1 MKATNQK
8 KSQRGFA
15 LAAVFLVLLL
25 ASGITAAIHAGVLGD
40 TFASGA
46 HHRATAAFY
55 AAEAGINR
63 GMADYRN
70 IFLNSGVPSG
80 SDYDAHTFALGHRDV
95 TYQLVDVPG
104 NPRSVIIPAGRP
116 FNGLSAIEYSY
127 IAQSISEL
135 TAGEEEAS
143 IGTQFNVDNVPLFQF
158 LAFYQND
165 LEILPGAAMNLHG
178 PIHTNGSLY
187 LNTNAGVTFTIN
199 ELNPNIP
206 TVHISAAGPIWRG
219 RKDDPPTCAG
229 TVRVARLTDANNDGA
244 LDLSNILCG
253 TGTTQMSSASIANW
267 LGAIAANQ
275 PAVEVPTPD
284 VLEHGTGDFWRQA
297 DLRIVLDRNAQEA
310 GGLIPIRVQDID
322 GNTDAALTAN
332 LQLFMIA
339 NPGRIFYNAIPDA
352 GEDAAGAC
360 PTTGANTYCD
370 RTAYT
375 PVFSTH
381 DRVYACATTGLN
393 LFPGCARYI
402 GNEVLGSGQV
412 TARRGGFY
420 NNREARWVQMLN
432 VNVRDLLVWNRAQP
446 TATQLFPPDDA
457 TQGGIVLFLSV
468 TGPGSAIVSTPRYGV
483 RVFGSPNLDFPAGA
497 NPTGISVASDQA
509 IYVEGNYN
517 NGTGVCT
524 FGACPKAP
532 AALMGDT
539 LNVLS
544 AGWSGNVACRNDCQ
558 SRRPLASRPAATTT
572 LNAALIGGVPPS
584 SVGNYNG
591 GFENYPRFHESWTGR
606 TLTYRGSF
614 VSLGEPRHNN
624 GAWCGTGGGCNI
636 YDPPARNW
644 DYDSDFQDV
653 AFLPPITPTFVSV
666 EQILFTENFR

>member
-1 MKATNQK
+1 MKTTTQRQG
-8 KSQRGFA
+8 QRGFA

-55 AAEAGINR
+55 AAESGINR

-80 SDYDAHTFALGHRDV
+80 SDFDPHSFALGHRDV
-95 TYQLVDVPG
+95 TYQLTEVPG
-104 NPRSVIIPAGRP
+104 NPRQVIIPAGRP

-127 IAQSISEL
+127 IARSISEL

-143 IGTQFNVDNVPLFQF
+143 VGTQFNVDNVPLFQF

-178 PIHTNGSLY
+178 PIHTNGRLY
-187 LNTNAGVTFTIN
+187 FNSDNTLTIN
-199 ELNPNIP
+199 ELTPTIP
-206 TVHISAAGPIWRG
+206 TVHISAASGIYRG
-219 RKDDPPTCAG
+219 RKDNTATCGG
-229 TVRVARLTDANNDGA
+229 TVRIARLTDANNDGA
-244 LDLSNILCG
+244 LDLSNIACG
-253 TGTTQMSSASIANW
+253 SGTTQMSSASIANW
-267 LGAIAANQ
+267 LGALAANQ
-275 PAVEVPTPD
+275 PTVEVPTPD

-297 DLRIVLDRNAQEA
+297 DLRIALDRNNQEA
-310 GGLIPIRVQDID
+310 SGLIPIVVQDID
-322 GNTDAALTAN
+322 GNTDAALTAR

-352 GEDAAGAC
+352 GEDAVGSC

-370 RTAYT
+370 RRSYT
-375 PVFSTH
+375 PQFGA
-381 DRVYACATTGLN
+381 DNRVYACAATGLN
-393 LFPGCARYI
+393 LYPGCAAYVA
-402 GNEVLGSGQV
+402 NEVLGSGQV

-420 NNREARWVQMLN
+420 NNREGQWVQMLN

-446 TATQLFPPDDA
+446 SASQLFDPDDA
-457 TQGGIVLFLSV
+457 TQGGVVLFLSV
-468 TGPGSAIVSTPRYGV
+468 DGPGSGIVSSPRYGV
-483 RVFGSPNLDFPAGA
+483 RVFGSPNLDFPGGA
-497 NPTGISVASDQA
+497 DMTGISIASDQA

-558 SRRPLASRPAATTT
+558 SRQPLASRIAASTT
-572 LNAALIGGVPPS
+572 LNAALIGGVPATTP
-584 SVGNYNG
+584 GNYNG
-591 GFENYPRFHESWTGR
+591 GFENYPRFHERWTGR

-624 GAWCGTGGGCNI
+624 GGWVYGGTH
-636 YDPPARNW
+636 YEAPARNW
-644 DYDSDFQDV
+644 DYDTDFQDV